1 MNSLYSSQLLS
12 ECLITQNPVSKILDF
27 GQHSY
32 ADTFIAENQLHLSE
46 PVFPLQLFL
55 NAESGSIQLG
65 FVSNDDERYNL
76 YEYSYT
82 SSNSKVSRNHWDEFA
97 DFAINKYRSY
107 NFAVE
112 IGSNDGYLI
121 KQFSKNNKKILGV
134 DCSKQMCDLANANDV
149 NSIQRVFGLSVAKE
163 IEEAYG
169 KADIIMANNVF
180 NHSNNPLDFAKAV
193 ARLLSKDGVFIFEVP
208 YWLCMVESNRF
219 VDMVYHEHISYFTV
233 KSCVN
238 LLKAAGLTMIDY
250 QIVDYHGGS
259 LRIEAKLAGSNQNEQ
274 KILEAIEKE
283 TAAGLFDLNFYTK
296 FQKKMEQDRANWL
309 QNFYDLLKNDPGA
322 VVIGVGAA
330 AKANT
335 WLNWHRLDKTLLHCI
350 TDASKSKQGKY
361 TPLSRIPIASDD
373 EFAKH
378 ERPYALIL
386 SWNISTELKQI
397 LLKIN
402 PNIRF
407 ISQ

>member
-55 NAESGSIQLG
+55 NSESGSIQLG

-97 DFAINKYRSY
+97 NFAINKYRNY

-121 KQFSKNNKKILGV
+121 KQFAKNNKKILGV

-238 LLKAAGLTMIDY
+238 LLKAAGLTMVDY

-259 LRIEAKLAGSNQNEQ
+259 LRVEAKLAGNVENEQ

-283 TAAGLFDLNFYTK
+283 TAAGLFDLHFYSK

-309 QNFYDLLKNDPGA
+309 QAFYDLLKNDPGA

-361 TPLSRIPIASDD
+361 TPLSRIPITSDD

>member
-1 MNSLYSSQLLS
+1 MNSLYKSDILDK
-12 ECLITQNPVSKILDF
+12 CLISNNPVFKILDF

-32 ADTFIAENQLHLSE
+32 ADTFISENQLHLSE

-55 NAESGSIQLG
+55 NPESGSIQLG
-65 FVSNDDERYNL
+65 YVSNDEERYNL

-97 DFAINKYRSY
+97 AFAINKYTDY

-121 KQFSKNNKKILGV
+121 KQFAKNNKKILGV
-134 DCSKQMCDLANANDV
+134 DCSKQMCDLANANDAT
-149 NSIQRVFGLSVAKE
+149 SIQRVFSSSVANE
-163 IEEAYG
+163 IEKTCG
-169 KADIIMANNVF
+169 KADIIIANNVF

-193 ARLLSKDGVFIFEVP
+193 AQLLSKDGVFIFEVP
-208 YWLCMVESNRF
+208 YWLNMVESNRF

-238 LLKAAGLTMIDY
+238 LLNAAGLTMVDY

-259 LRIEAKLAGSNQNEQ
+259 LRVEAKLNDDNKNAEKIQN
-274 KILEAIEKE
+274 AIKVE
-283 TAAGLFDLNFYTK
+283 TEVGLFDINFYVS
-296 FQKKMEQDRANWL
+296 FQKKMEIYRSNWL
-309 QNFYDLLKNDPGA
+309 QEFYNILMHDPDA
-322 VVIGVGAA
+322 VIIGVGAA

-335 WLNWHRLDKTLLHCI
+335 WLNWHRLDKTLIHCI

-361 TPLSRIPIASDD
+361 TPLSRIPIMSDD

-378 ERPYALIL
+378 KQPYALIL
-386 SWNISTELKQI
+386 SWNISSELKQI

>member
-55 NAESGSIQLG
+55 NSESGSIQLG

-97 DFAINKYRSY
+97 NFAINKYRNY

-121 KQFSKNNKKILGV
+121 KQFAKNNKKILGV

>member
-1 MNSLYSSQLLS
+1 MNSLYNSNFLS
-12 ECLITQNPVSKILDF
+12 NCLITGNAVQKILDF

-32 ADTFIAENQLHLSE
+32 ADTFISENQLHLSE
-46 PVFPLQLFL
+46 PVFPLQLCL
-55 NAESGSIQLG
+55 NPDSGLIQLG
-65 FVSNDDERYNL
+65 YVSNDEERYNL

-97 DFAINKYRSY
+97 SYATGKYSEY
-107 NFAVE
+107 NFAFE

-121 KQFSKNNKKILGV
+121 KQFAKNGKNILGV
-134 DCSKQMCDLANANDV
+134 DCSKQMCDLANANGV
-149 NSIQRVFGLSVAKE
+149 NSIQRVFGLSVAEE
-163 IEEAYG
+163 IERNYG

-180 NHSNNPLDFAKAV
+180 NHSNNPLEFAKAV
-193 ARLLSKDGVFIFEVP
+193 ARLLSQDGVFIFEVP
-208 YWLCMVESNRF
+208 YWLNMIESNRF

-238 LLKAAGLTMIDY
+238 LLKAAGLTMIDF

-259 LRIEAKLAGSNQNEQ
+259 LRVEAKLSGSQNED
-274 KILEAIEKE
+274 KINQAIEKE
-283 TAAGLFDLNFYTK
+283 TQVGLFDCEFYGR
-296 FQKKMEQDRANWL
+296 FQKKLEHDRAVWL

-335 WLNWHRLDKTLLHCI
+335 WLNWHRMDKTLLHCI

-361 TPLSRIPIASDD
+361 TPLSRIQIRGDD

-386 SWNISTELKQI
+386 SWNISTELRQI

>member
-1 MNSLYSSQLLS
+1 MNSLYKSKFLS
-12 ECLITQNPVSKILDF
+12 DCLITGNPVQKILDF

-46 PVFPLQLFL
+46 PVFPLQLSL
-55 NAESGSIQLG
+55 NPESGLIQLG
-65 FVSNDDERYNL
+65 YMSDDEERYNL

-82 SSNSKVSRNHWDEFA
+82 SSNSKISRKHWDEFA
-97 DFAINKYRSY
+97 AHAISKYGNY
-107 NFAVE
+107 QFAVE

-121 KQFSKNNKKILGV
+121 GQFNKSGKKILGV
-134 DCSKQMCDLANANDV
+134 DCSKQMCDTANANGV
-149 NSIQRVFGLSVAKE
+149 RSIQRVFGVSVANE
-163 IEEAYG
+163 VLNSDG
-169 KADIIMANNVF
+169 KADIIIANNVF

-193 ARLLSKDGVFIFEVP
+193 AALLSDDGVFIFEVP
-208 YWLCMVESNRF
+208 YWLIMIQSNRF

-233 KSCVN
+233 KSCLN
-238 LLKAAGLTMIDY
+238 LLNAAGLQMVDFE
-250 QIVDYHGGS
+250 IVDYHGGS
-259 LRIEAKLAGSNQNEQ
+259 LRVEAKLKSDNQNKE
-274 KILEAIEKE
+274 KILNAIEEE
-283 TAAGLFDLNFYTK
+283 TAAGLYDVEFYNR
-296 FQKKMEQDRANWL
+296 FQKKLELDRANWL
-309 QNFYDLLKNDPGA
+309 KKFYELLENDPGA

-361 TPLSRIPIASDD
+361 TPLSRIPIRGDD
-373 EFAKH
+373 EFSKH

-386 SWNISTELKQI
+386 SWNISDELKQI

>member
-1 MNSLYSSQLLS
+1 MNSLYKSKFLS
-12 ECLITQNPVSKILDF
+12 DCLITGNPVQKILDF

-46 PVFPLQLFL
+46 PVFPLQLSL
-55 NAESGSIQLG
+55 NPESGLIQLG
-65 FVSNDDERYNL
+65 YMSDDEERYNL

-82 SSNSKVSRNHWDEFA
+82 SSNSKISRKHWDEFA
-97 DFAINKYRSY
+97 AHAISKYGNY
-107 NFAVE
+107 QFAVE

-121 KQFSKNNKKILGV
+121 GQFNKSGKKILGV
-134 DCSKQMCDLANANDV
+134 DCSKQMCDTANANGV
-149 NSIQRVFGLSVAKE
+149 RSIQRVFGVSVANE
-163 IEEAYG
+163 VLNSDG
-169 KADIIMANNVF
+169 KADIIIANNVF

-193 ARLLSKDGVFIFEVP
+193 AALLSDDGVFIFEVP
-208 YWLCMVESNRF
+208 YWLIMIQSNRF

-233 KSCVN
+233 KSCLN
-238 LLKAAGLTMIDY
+238 LLNAAGLQMVDFE
-250 QIVDYHGGS
+250 IVDYHGGS
-259 LRIEAKLAGSNQNEQ
+259 LRVEAKLKSDNQNRE
-274 KILEAIEKE
+274 KILNAIEEE
-283 TAAGLFDLNFYTK
+283 TAAGLYDVEFYNR
-296 FQKKMEQDRANWL
+296 FQKKLELDRANWL
-309 QNFYDLLKNDPGA
+309 KKFYELLESDPGA

-361 TPLSRIPIASDD
+361 TPLSRIPIRGDD
-373 EFAKH
+373 EFTKH

-386 SWNISTELKQI
+386 SWNISDELKQI

>member
-1 MNSLYSSQLLS
+1 MNSLYSSNFVTR
-12 ECLITQNPVSKILDF
+12 CLISNESVSKILDF

-32 ADTFIAENQLHLSE
+32 ADTFISENQLHLSE

-55 NAESGSIQLG
+55 NPDSGLIQLG
-65 FVSNDDERYNL
+65 YVSNDEERYNL

-82 SSNSKVSRNHWDEFA
+82 SSNSRVSRNHWDEFA
-97 DFAINKYRSY
+97 SFATNKYKDY
-107 NFAVE
+107 NLAVE

-121 KQFSKNNKKILGV
+121 KQFAGESKKVLGI
-134 DCSKQMCDLANANDV
+134 DCSKQMCDIANASGV
-149 NSIQRVFGLSVAKE
+149 ESLQRVFGLSVA
-163 IEEAYG
+163 EEVVEKYG
-169 KADIIMANNVF
+169 NADVIIANNVF

-193 ARLLSKDGVFIFEVP
+193 AKLLSKNGVFIFEVP
-208 YWLCMVESNRF
+208 YWLNMVESGRF

-233 KSCVN
+233 KSCYN
-238 LLKAAGLTMIDY
+238 LLKAAGLTMVDY
-250 QIVDYHGGS
+250 QVVDYHGGS
-259 LRIEAKLAGSNQNEQ
+259 LRVEAKLTETSVESD
-274 KILEAIEKE
+274 KVKEAIEQE
-283 TAAGLFDLNFYTK
+283 TSAGLFDLDFYK
-296 FQKKMEQDRANWL
+296 RFQAKLELDRANWL
-309 QNFYDLLKNDPGA
+309 NNFYELLRNEPDA

-335 WLNWHRLDKTLLHCI
+335 WLNWHRLDKTLIRCI
-350 TDASKSKQGKY
+350 TDASKNKQGKY
-361 TPLSRIPIASDD
+361 TPLSRIPITSDD

-386 SWNISTELKQI
+386 SWNISSELKNI

>member
-1 MNSLYSSQLLS
+1 MNSLYKSKFLS
-12 ECLITQNPVSKILDF
+12 DCLITGNPVQKILDF

-55 NAESGSIQLG
+55 NPESGLIQLG
-65 FVSNDDERYNL
+65 YMSDDEERYNL

-82 SSNSKVSRNHWDEFA
+82 SSNSKISRKHWDEFA
-97 DFAINKYRSY
+97 AHAISKYGNY
-107 NFAVE
+107 QFAVE

-121 KQFSKNNKKILGV
+121 GQFNKSGRKILGV
-134 DCSKQMCDLANANDV
+134 DCSKQMCDTANANGV
-149 NSIQRVFGLSVAKE
+149 RSIQRVFGVSVANE
-163 IEEAYG
+163 VLNSDG
-169 KADIIMANNVF
+169 KADIIIANNVF

-193 ARLLSKDGVFIFEVP
+193 AALLSDDGVFIFEVP
-208 YWLCMVESNRF
+208 YWLIMIQSNRF

-233 KSCVN
+233 KSCLN
-238 LLKAAGLTMIDY
+238 LLNAAGLEMVDFE
-250 QIVDYHGGS
+250 IVDYHGGS
-259 LRIEAKLAGSNQNEQ
+259 LRVEAKLKSDNQNKE
-274 KILEAIEKE
+274 KILNAIEEE
-283 TAAGLFDLNFYTK
+283 TAAGLYDVEFYNR
-296 FQKKMEQDRANWL
+296 FQKKLELDRANWL
-309 QNFYDLLKNDPGA
+309 KKFYELLENDPGA

-361 TPLSRIPIASDD
+361 TPLSRIPIRGDD
-373 EFAKH
+373 EFTKH

-386 SWNISTELKQI
+386 SWNISDELKQI

>member
-46 PVFPLQLFL
+46 PAFPLQLFL

-112 IGSNDGYLI
+112 VGSNDGYLI
-121 KQFSKNNKKILGV
+121 KQFAKNNKKILGV

-238 LLKAAGLTMIDY
+238 LLKAAGLVMVDY

-259 LRIEAKLAGSNQNEQ
+259 LRVEAKLAGNVENEQ

-283 TAAGLFDLNFYTK
+283 TAAGLFDLHFYAK
-296 FQKKMEQDRANWL
+296 FQKKLELDRANWL

>member
-55 NAESGSIQLG
+55 NSESGSIQLG

-97 DFAINKYRSY
+97 NFAINKYTDY

-121 KQFSKNNKKILGV
+121 KQFAKNNKKILGV
-134 DCSKQMCDLANANDV
+134 DCSKQMCDLANANDA

-193 ARLLSKDGVFIFEVP
+193 AHLLSKDGVFIFEVP

>member
-1 MNSLYSSQLLS
+1 MNSLYKSKFLS
-12 ECLITQNPVSKILDF
+12 DCLITGNPVQKILDF

-46 PVFPLQLFL
+46 PVFPLQLSL
-55 NAESGSIQLG
+55 NPESGLIQLG
-65 FVSNDDERYNL
+65 YMSDDEERYNL

-82 SSNSKVSRNHWDEFA
+82 SSNSKISRKHWDEFA
-97 DFAINKYRSY
+97 AHAISKYGNY
-107 NFAVE
+107 QFAVE

-121 KQFSKNNKKILGV
+121 GQFNKSGKKILGV
-134 DCSKQMCDLANANDV
+134 DCSKQMCDTANANGV
-149 NSIQRVFGLSVAKE
+149 RSIQRVFGVSVANE
-163 IEEAYG
+163 VLNSDG
-169 KADIIMANNVF
+169 KADIIIANNVF

-193 ARLLSKDGVFIFEVP
+193 AALLSDDGVFIFEVP
-208 YWLCMVESNRF
+208 YWLIMIQSNRF

-233 KSCVN
+233 KSCLN
-238 LLKAAGLTMIDY
+238 LLNAAGLQMVDFE
-250 QIVDYHGGS
+250 IVDYHGGS
-259 LRIEAKLAGSNQNEQ
+259 LRVEAKLKSDNQNNE
-274 KILEAIEKE
+274 KILNAIEEE
-283 TAAGLFDLNFYTK
+283 TAAGLYDVEFYNR
-296 FQKKMEQDRANWL
+296 FQKKLELDRANWL
-309 QNFYDLLKNDPGA
+309 KKFYELLESDPGA

-361 TPLSRIPIASDD
+361 TPLSRIPIRGDD
-373 EFAKH
+373 EFSKH

-386 SWNISTELKQI
+386 SWNISDELKQI

>member
-55 NAESGSIQLG
+55 NSESGSIQLG

-97 DFAINKYRSY
+97 NFAINKYTDY

-121 KQFSKNNKKILGV
+121 KQFAKNNKKILGV

>member
-55 NAESGSIQLG
+55 NSESGSIQLG

-97 DFAINKYRSY
+97 NFAINKYTDY

-121 KQFSKNNKKILGV
+121 KQFAKNNKKILGV

-259 LRIEAKLAGSNQNEQ
+259 LRIEAKLSGSNQNEQ

>member
-55 NAESGSIQLG
+55 NSESGSIQLG

-97 DFAINKYRSY
+97 NFAINKYTDY

-121 KQFSKNNKKILGV
+121 KQFAKNNKKILGV

-309 QNFYDLLKNDPGA
+309 QNFYDLLKNDPNA

-361 TPLSRIPIASDD
+361 TPLSRIPITSDD

-378 ERPYALIL
+378 ESPYALIL

>member
-1 MNSLYSSQLLS
+1 MNSLYKSKFLS
-12 ECLITQNPVSKILDF
+12 DCLITGNPVQKILDF

-46 PVFPLQLFL
+46 PVFPLQLSL
-55 NAESGSIQLG
+55 NPESGLIQLG
-65 FVSNDDERYNL
+65 YMSDDEERYNL

-82 SSNSKVSRNHWDEFA
+82 SSNSKISRKHWDEFA
-97 DFAINKYRSY
+97 AHAISKYGNY
-107 NFAVE
+107 QFAVE

-121 KQFSKNNKKILGV
+121 GQFNKSGKKILGV
-134 DCSKQMCDLANANDV
+134 DCSKQMCDTANANGV
-149 NSIQRVFGLSVAKE
+149 RSIQRVFGVSVANE
-163 IEEAYG
+163 VLNSDG
-169 KADIIMANNVF
+169 KADIIIANNVF

-193 ARLLSKDGVFIFEVP
+193 AALLSDDGVFIFEVP
-208 YWLCMVESNRF
+208 YWLIMIQSNRF

-233 KSCVN
+233 KSCLN
-238 LLKAAGLTMIDY
+238 LLNAAGLQMVDFE
-250 QIVDYHGGS
+250 IVDYHGGS
-259 LRIEAKLAGSNQNEQ
+259 LRVEAKLKSDNQNKE
-274 KILEAIEKE
+274 KILNAIEEE
-283 TAAGLFDLNFYTK
+283 TAAGLYDIEFYNR
-296 FQKKMEQDRANWL
+296 FQKKLELDRANWL
-309 QNFYDLLKNDPGA
+309 KKFYELLENDPGA

-361 TPLSRIPIASDD
+361 TPLSRIPIRGDD
-373 EFAKH
+373 EFTKH

-386 SWNISTELKQI
+386 SWNISDELKQI

>member
-1 MNSLYSSQLLS
+1 MNSLYKSKFLS
-12 ECLITQNPVSKILDF
+12 DCLITGNPVQKILDF

-46 PVFPLQLFL
+46 PVFPLQLSL
-55 NAESGSIQLG
+55 NPESGLIQLG
-65 FVSNDDERYNL
+65 YMSDDEERYNL

-82 SSNSKVSRNHWDEFA
+82 SSNSKISRKHWDEFA
-97 DFAINKYRSY
+97 AHAISKYGNY
-107 NFAVE
+107 QFAVE

-121 KQFSKNNKKILGV
+121 GQFNKSGKKILGV
-134 DCSKQMCDLANANDV
+134 DCSKQMCDTANANGV
-149 NSIQRVFGLSVAKE
+149 RSIQRVFGVSVANE
-163 IEEAYG
+163 VLNSDG
-169 KADIIMANNVF
+169 KADIIIANNVF

-193 ARLLSKDGVFIFEVP
+193 AALLSDDGVFIFEVP
-208 YWLCMVESNRF
+208 YWLIMIQSNRF

-233 KSCVN
+233 KSCLN
-238 LLKAAGLTMIDY
+238 LLNAAGLQMVDFE
-250 QIVDYHGGS
+250 IVDYHGGS
-259 LRIEAKLAGSNQNEQ
+259 LRVEAKLKSDNQNKE
-274 KILEAIEKE
+274 KILNAIEEE
-283 TAAGLFDLNFYTK
+283 TAAGLYDIEFYNR
-296 FQKKMEQDRANWL
+296 FQKKLELDRANWL
-309 QNFYDLLKNDPGA
+309 KKFYELLESDPGA

-361 TPLSRIPIASDD
+361 TPLSRIPIRGDD
-373 EFAKH
+373 EFSKH

-386 SWNISTELKQI
+386 SWNISDELKQI

>member
-1 MNSLYSSQLLS
+1 MNSLYKSKFLS
-12 ECLITQNPVSKILDF
+12 DCLITGNPVQKILDF

-55 NAESGSIQLG
+55 NPESGLIQLG
-65 FVSNDDERYNL
+65 YMSDDEERYNL

-82 SSNSKVSRNHWDEFA
+82 SSNSKISRKHWDEFA
-97 DFAINKYRSY
+97 AHAISKYGNY
-107 NFAVE
+107 QFAVE

-121 KQFSKNNKKILGV
+121 GQFNKSGKKILGV
-134 DCSKQMCDLANANDV
+134 DCSKQMCDTANANGV
-149 NSIQRVFGLSVAKE
+149 RSIQRVFGVSVANE
-163 IEEAYG
+163 VLNSDG
-169 KADIIMANNVF
+169 KADIIIANNVF

-193 ARLLSKDGVFIFEVP
+193 AALLSDDGVFIFEVP
-208 YWLCMVESNRF
+208 YWLIMIQSNRF

-233 KSCVN
+233 KSCLN
-238 LLKAAGLTMIDY
+238 LLNAAGLEMVDFE
-250 QIVDYHGGS
+250 IVDYHGGS
-259 LRIEAKLAGSNQNEQ
+259 LRVEAKLKSDNQNKE
-274 KILEAIEKE
+274 KILNAIEEE
-283 TAAGLFDLNFYTK
+283 TAAGLYDVEFYNR
-296 FQKKMEQDRANWL
+296 FQKKLELDRANWL
-309 QNFYDLLKNDPGA
+309 KKFYELLENDPGA

-361 TPLSRIPIASDD
+361 TPLSRIPIRGDD
-373 EFAKH
+373 EFTKH

-386 SWNISTELKQI
+386 SWNISDELKQI

>member
-1 MNSLYSSQLLS
+1 MNSLYKSKFLS
-12 ECLITQNPVSKILDF
+12 DCLITGNPVQKILDF

-46 PVFPLQLFL
+46 PVFPLQLSL
-55 NAESGSIQLG
+55 NPESGLIQLG
-65 FVSNDDERYNL
+65 YMSDDEERYNL

-82 SSNSKVSRNHWDEFA
+82 SSNSKISRKHWDEFA
-97 DFAINKYRSY
+97 AHAISKYGNY
-107 NFAVE
+107 QFAVE

-121 KQFSKNNKKILGV
+121 GQFNKSGKKILGV
-134 DCSKQMCDLANANDV
+134 DCSKQMCDTANANGV
-149 NSIQRVFGLSVAKE
+149 RSIQRVFGVSVANE
-163 IEEAYG
+163 VLNSDG
-169 KADIIMANNVF
+169 KADIIIANNVF

-193 ARLLSKDGVFIFEVP
+193 AALLSDDGVFIFEVP
-208 YWLCMVESNRF
+208 YWLIMIQSNRF

-233 KSCVN
+233 KSCLN
-238 LLKAAGLTMIDY
+238 LLNAAGLQMVDFE
-250 QIVDYHGGS
+250 IVDYHGGS
-259 LRIEAKLAGSNQNEQ
+259 LRVEAKLKSDNQNKE
-274 KILEAIEKE
+274 KILNAIEEE
-283 TAAGLFDLNFYTK
+283 TAAGLYDVEFYNR
-296 FQKKMEQDRANWL
+296 FQKKLELDRANWL
-309 QNFYDLLKNDPGA
+309 KKFYELLENDPGA

-361 TPLSRIPIASDD
+361 TPLSRIPIRGDD
-373 EFAKH
+373 EFTKH

-386 SWNISTELKQI
+386 SWNISDELKQI

>member
-1 MNSLYSSQLLS
+1 MNSLYKSKFLS
-12 ECLITQNPVSKILDF
+12 DCLITGNPVQKILDF

-55 NAESGSIQLG
+55 NPESGLIQLG
-65 FVSNDDERYNL
+65 YMSDDEERYNL

-82 SSNSKVSRNHWDEFA
+82 SSNSKISRKHWDEFA
-97 DFAINKYRSY
+97 AHAISKYGNY
-107 NFAVE
+107 QFAVE

-121 KQFSKNNKKILGV
+121 GQFNKSGKKILGV
-134 DCSKQMCDLANANDV
+134 DCSKQMCDTANANGV
-149 NSIQRVFGLSVAKE
+149 RSIQRVFGVSVANE
-163 IEEAYG
+163 VLNSDG
-169 KADIIMANNVF
+169 KADIIIANNVF

-193 ARLLSKDGVFIFEVP
+193 AALLSDDGVFIFEVP
-208 YWLCMVESNRF
+208 YWLIMIQSNRF

-233 KSCVN
+233 KSCLN
-238 LLKAAGLTMIDY
+238 LLNAAGLQMVDFE
-250 QIVDYHGGS
+250 IVDYHGGS
-259 LRIEAKLAGSNQNEQ
+259 LRVEAKLKSDNQNKE
-274 KILEAIEKE
+274 KILNAIEEE
-283 TAAGLFDLNFYTK
+283 TAAGLYDIEFYNR
-296 FQKKMEQDRANWL
+296 FQKKLELDRANWL
-309 QNFYDLLKNDPGA
+309 KKFYELLESDPGA

-361 TPLSRIPIASDD
+361 TPLSRIPIRGDD
-373 EFAKH
+373 EFTKH

-386 SWNISTELKQI
+386 SWNISDELKQI

>member
-1 MNSLYSSQLLS
+1 MNSLYKSKFLS
-12 ECLITQNPVSKILDF
+12 NCLITGNPVQKILDF

-55 NAESGSIQLG
+55 NPESGLIQLG
-65 FVSNDDERYNL
+65 YMSDDEERYNL

-82 SSNSKVSRNHWDEFA
+82 SSNSKISRKHWDEFA
-97 DFAINKYRSY
+97 AHAISKYGNY
-107 NFAVE
+107 QFAVE

-121 KQFSKNNKKILGV
+121 GQFNKSDKKILGV
-134 DCSKQMCDLANANDV
+134 DCSKQMCDTANANGV
-149 NSIQRVFGLSVAKE
+149 RSIQRVFGVSVANE
-163 IEEAYG
+163 VLNSDG
-169 KADIIMANNVF
+169 KADIIIANNVF

-193 ARLLSKDGVFIFEVP
+193 AALLSDDGVFIFEVP
-208 YWLCMVESNRF
+208 YWLIMIQSNRF

-233 KSCVN
+233 KSCLN
-238 LLKAAGLTMIDY
+238 LLNAAGLEMVDFE
-250 QIVDYHGGS
+250 IVDYHGGS
-259 LRIEAKLAGSNQNEQ
+259 LRVEAKLKSDNQNKE
-274 KILEAIEKE
+274 KIQNAIEEE
-283 TAAGLFDLNFYTK
+283 TVAGLYDVEFYNR
-296 FQKKMEQDRANWL
+296 FQKKLELDRANWL
-309 QNFYDLLKNDPGA
+309 KKFYELLENDPGA

-361 TPLSRIPIASDD
+361 TPLSRIPIRGDD
-373 EFAKH
+373 EFTKH

-386 SWNISTELKQI
+386 SWNISDELKQI

>member
-1 MNSLYSSQLLS
+1 MNSLYASNFLS
-12 ECLITQNPVSKILDF
+12 HCLITGNPVQKILDF

-32 ADTFIAENQLHLSE
+32 ADTFIAEHQLHLSE

-55 NAESGSIQLG
+55 NSESGLIQLG
-65 FVSNDDERYNL
+65 FVSNDEERYNL

-82 SSNSKVSRNHWDEFA
+82 SSNSRVSRNHWDEFA
-97 DFAINKYRSY
+97 SHVKQKHKNY

-121 KQFSKNNKKILGV
+121 KQFGENILGI
-134 DCSKQMCDLANANDV
+134 DCSKQMCDVANSNGI
-149 NSIQRVFGLSVAKE
+149 NSLQRVFGLSVSEE
-163 IEEAYG
+163 IVNNYG
-169 KADIIMANNVF
+169 KADLIIANNVF
-180 NHSNNPLDFAKAV
+180 NHSNNPLEFAKAI
-193 ARLLSKDGVFIFEVP
+193 ANLLSDDGVFIFEVP
-208 YWLCMVESNRF
+208 YWLEMVKSNRF

-233 KSCVN
+233 KSCLN
-238 LLKAAGLTMIDY
+238 LLKTAGLTMVDY

-259 LRIEAKLAGSNQNEQ
+259 LRVEAKLNGNNENEQ
-274 KILEAIEKE
+274 KILNAIQEE
-283 TAAGLFDLNFYTK
+283 TNTGLFDVNFYSQ
-296 FQKKMEQDRANWL
+296 FQKKMELDRANWL
-309 QNFYDLLKNDPGA
+309 HAFYELLKNDPDA

-335 WLNWHRLDKTLLHCI
+335 WLNWHRLDKTLIHCI

-361 TPLSRIPIASDD
+361 TPLSRIPIKGDD
-373 EFAKH
+373 EFTKH
-378 ERPYALIL
+378 HRPYALIL
-386 SWNISTELKQI
+386 SWNISDELKQI

>member
-97 DFAINKYRSY
+97 NFAINKYRSY

-112 IGSNDGYLI
+112 VGSNDGYLI
-121 KQFSKNNKKILGV
+121 KQFAKNNKKILGV

-149 NSIQRVFGLSVAKE
+149 NSIQRVFSLSVAKE

-238 LLKAAGLTMIDY
+238 LLKAAGLVMVDY

-259 LRIEAKLAGSNQNEQ
+259 LRVEAKLAGNVENEQ

-283 TAAGLFDLNFYTK
+283 TAAGLFDLHFYSK
-296 FQKKMEQDRANWL
+296 FQKKLELDRANWL
-309 QNFYDLLKNDPGA
+309 QAFYDLLKNDPGA

>member
-1 MNSLYSSQLLS
+1 MNSLYKSKFLS
-12 ECLITQNPVSKILDF
+12 DCLITGNPVQKILDF

-55 NAESGSIQLG
+55 NPESGLIQLG
-65 FVSNDDERYNL
+65 YMSDDEERYNL

-82 SSNSKVSRNHWDEFA
+82 SSNSKISRKHWDEFA
-97 DFAINKYRSY
+97 AHAISKYGNY
-107 NFAVE
+107 QFAVE

-121 KQFSKNNKKILGV
+121 GQFNKSGKKILGV
-134 DCSKQMCDLANANDV
+134 DCSKQMCDTANANGV
-149 NSIQRVFGLSVAKE
+149 RSIQRVFGVSVANE
-163 IEEAYG
+163 VLNSDG
-169 KADIIMANNVF
+169 KADIIIANNVF

-193 ARLLSKDGVFIFEVP
+193 AALLSDDGVFIFEVP
-208 YWLCMVESNRF
+208 YWLIMIQSNRF

-233 KSCVN
+233 KSCLN
-238 LLKAAGLTMIDY
+238 LLNAAGLEMVDFE
-250 QIVDYHGGS
+250 IVDYHGGS
-259 LRIEAKLAGSNQNEQ
+259 LRVEAKLKSDNQNKE
-274 KILEAIEKE
+274 KILNAIEEE
-283 TAAGLFDLNFYTK
+283 TAAGLYDIEFYNR
-296 FQKKMEQDRANWL
+296 FQKKLELDRANWL
-309 QNFYDLLKNDPGA
+309 KKFYELLENDPGA

-361 TPLSRIPIASDD
+361 TPLSRIPIRGDD
-373 EFAKH
+373 EFTKH

-386 SWNISTELKQI
+386 SWNISDELKQI

>member
-1 MNSLYSSQLLS
+1 MNSLYKSKFLS
-12 ECLITQNPVSKILDF
+12 DCLITGNPVQKILDF

-46 PVFPLQLFL
+46 PVFPLQLSL
-55 NAESGSIQLG
+55 NPESGLIQLG
-65 FVSNDDERYNL
+65 YMSDDEERYNL

-82 SSNSKVSRNHWDEFA
+82 SSNSKISRKHWDEFA
-97 DFAINKYRSY
+97 AHAISKYGNY
-107 NFAVE
+107 QFAVE

-121 KQFSKNNKKILGV
+121 GQFNKSGKKILGV
-134 DCSKQMCDLANANDV
+134 DCSKQMCDTANANGV
-149 NSIQRVFGLSVAKE
+149 RSIQRVFGVSVANE
-163 IEEAYG
+163 VLNSDG
-169 KADIIMANNVF
+169 KADIIIANNVF

-193 ARLLSKDGVFIFEVP
+193 AALLSDDGVFIFEVP
-208 YWLCMVESNRF
+208 YWLIMIQSNRF

-233 KSCVN
+233 KSCLN
-238 LLKAAGLTMIDY
+238 LLNAAGLEMVDFE
-250 QIVDYHGGS
+250 IVDYHGGS
-259 LRIEAKLAGSNQNEQ
+259 LRVEAKLKSDNQNKE
-274 KILEAIEKE
+274 KILNAIEEE
-283 TAAGLFDLNFYTK
+283 TAAGLYDIEFYNR
-296 FQKKMEQDRANWL
+296 FQKKLELDRANWL
-309 QNFYDLLKNDPGA
+309 KKFYELLENDPGA

-350 TDASKSKQGKY
+350 TDASKSKQGKC
-361 TPLSRIPIASDD
+361 TPLSRIPIRGDD
-373 EFAKH
+373 EFTKH

-386 SWNISTELKQI
+386 SWNISDELKQI

>member
-1 MNSLYSSQLLS
+1 MNSLYKSKFLS
-12 ECLITQNPVSKILDF
+12 DCLITGNPVQKILDF

-55 NAESGSIQLG
+55 NPESGLIQLG
-65 FVSNDDERYNL
+65 YMSDDEERYNL

-82 SSNSKVSRNHWDEFA
+82 SSNSKISRKHWDEFA
-97 DFAINKYRSY
+97 AHAISKYGNY
-107 NFAVE
+107 QFAVE

-121 KQFSKNNKKILGV
+121 GQFNKSGKKILGV
-134 DCSKQMCDLANANDV
+134 DCSKQMCDTANANGV
-149 NSIQRVFGLSVAKE
+149 RSIQRVFGVSVADE
-163 IEEAYG
+163 VLNSDG
-169 KADIIMANNVF
+169 KADIIIANNVF

-193 ARLLSKDGVFIFEVP
+193 AALLSDDGVFIFEVP
-208 YWLCMVESNRF
+208 YWLIMIQSNRF

-233 KSCVN
+233 KSCLN
-238 LLKAAGLTMIDY
+238 LLNAAGLEMVDFE
-250 QIVDYHGGS
+250 IVDYHGGS
-259 LRIEAKLAGSNQNEQ
+259 LRVEAKLKSDNQNKE
-274 KILEAIEKE
+274 KILNAIEEE
-283 TAAGLFDLNFYTK
+283 TAAGLYDVEFYNR
-296 FQKKMEQDRANWL
+296 FQKKLELDRANWL
-309 QNFYDLLKNDPGA
+309 KKFYELLENDPGA

-361 TPLSRIPIASDD
+361 TPLSRIPIRGDD
-373 EFAKH
+373 EFTKH

-386 SWNISTELKQI
+386 SWNISDELKQI

>member
-1 MNSLYSSQLLS
+1 MNSLYKSKFLS
-12 ECLITQNPVSKILDF
+12 DCLITGNPVQKILDF

-46 PVFPLQLFL
+46 PVFPLQLSL
-55 NAESGSIQLG
+55 NPESGLIHLG
-65 FVSNDDERYNL
+65 YMSDDEERYNL

-82 SSNSKVSRNHWDEFA
+82 SSNSKISRKHWDEFA
-97 DFAINKYRSY
+97 AHAISKYGNY
-107 NFAVE
+107 QFAVE

-121 KQFSKNNKKILGV
+121 GQFNKSGKKILGV
-134 DCSKQMCDLANANDV
+134 DCSKQMCDTANANGV
-149 NSIQRVFGLSVAKE
+149 RSIQRVFGVSVANE
-163 IEEAYG
+163 VLNSDG
-169 KADIIMANNVF
+169 KADIIIANNVF

-193 ARLLSKDGVFIFEVP
+193 AALLSDDGVFIFEVP
-208 YWLCMVESNRF
+208 YWLIMIQSNRF

-233 KSCVN
+233 KSCLN
-238 LLKAAGLTMIDY
+238 LLNAAGLQMVDFE
-250 QIVDYHGGS
+250 IVDYHGGS
-259 LRIEAKLAGSNQNEQ
+259 LRVEAKLKSDNQNKE
-274 KILEAIEKE
+274 KILNAIEEE
-283 TAAGLFDLNFYTK
+283 TAAGLYDIEFYNR
-296 FQKKMEQDRANWL
+296 FQKKLELDRANWL
-309 QNFYDLLKNDPGA
+309 KKFYELLENDPGA

-361 TPLSRIPIASDD
+361 TPLSRIPIRGDD
-373 EFAKH
+373 EFTKH

-386 SWNISTELKQI
+386 SWNISDELKQI

>member
-1 MNSLYSSQLLS
+1 MNSLYNS
-12 ECLITQNPVSKILDF
+12 EFLHNCLITGEPVFKILDL

-32 ADTFIAENQLHLSE
+32 ADTFISENQLHLSE
-46 PVFPLQLFL
+46 PVFPLQLSL
-55 NAESGSIQLG
+55 NPNSGLIQLG
-65 FVSNDDERYNL
+65 YVSNDEERYNL

-82 SSNSKVSRNHWDEFA
+82 SSNSRVSRNHWDEFA
-97 DFAINKYRSY
+97 SYATQKYSEY

-121 KQFSKNNKKILGV
+121 KQFAKNNKKILGV

-238 LLKAAGLTMIDY
+238 LLKAAGLTMVDY

-259 LRIEAKLAGSNQNEQ
+259 LRVEAKLAGSNQNEQ

-283 TAAGLFDLNFYTK
+283 TAAGLFDLNFYAK

-309 QNFYDLLKNDPGA
+309 QNFYDLLKNDPNA

-361 TPLSRIPIASDD
+361 TPLSRIPITSDD

-378 ERPYALIL
+378 ESPYALIL

>member
-1 MNSLYSSQLLS
+1 MNSLYKSKFLS
-12 ECLITQNPVSKILDF
+12 DCLITGNPVQKILDF

-46 PVFPLQLFL
+46 PVFPLQLSL
-55 NAESGSIQLG
+55 NPESGLIQLG
-65 FVSNDDERYNL
+65 YMSDDEERYNL

-82 SSNSKVSRNHWDEFA
+82 SSNSKISRKHWDEFA
-97 DFAINKYRSY
+97 AHAISKYGNY
-107 NFAVE
+107 QFAVE

-121 KQFSKNNKKILGV
+121 GQFNKSGKKILGV
-134 DCSKQMCDLANANDV
+134 DCSKQMCDTANANGV
-149 NSIQRVFGLSVAKE
+149 RSIQRVFGVSVANE
-163 IEEAYG
+163 VLNSDG
-169 KADIIMANNVF
+169 KADIIIANNVF

-193 ARLLSKDGVFIFEVP
+193 AALLSDDGVFIFEVP
-208 YWLCMVESNRF
+208 YWLIMIQSNRF

-233 KSCVN
+233 KSCLN
-238 LLKAAGLTMIDY
+238 LLNAAGLQMVDFE
-250 QIVDYHGGS
+250 IVDYHGGS
-259 LRIEAKLAGSNQNEQ
+259 LRVEAKLKSDNQNKE
-274 KILEAIEKE
+274 KILNAIEEE
-283 TAAGLFDLNFYTK
+283 TAAGLYDVEFYNR
-296 FQKKMEQDRANWL
+296 FQKKLELDRANWL
-309 QNFYDLLKNDPGA
+309 KKFYELLESDPGA

-361 TPLSRIPIASDD
+361 TPLSRIPIRGDD
-373 EFAKH
+373 EFSKH

-386 SWNISTELKQI
+386 SWNISDELKQI

>member
-1 MNSLYSSQLLS
+1 MS
-12 ECLITQNPVSKILDF
+12 
-27 GQHSY
+27 
-32 ADTFIAENQLHLSE
+32 
-46 PVFPLQLFL
+46 
-55 NAESGSIQLG
+55 
-65 FVSNDDERYNL
+65 DDEERYNL

-82 SSNSKVSRNHWDEFA
+82 SSNSKISRKHWDEFA
-97 DFAINKYRSY
+97 AHAISKYGNY
-107 NFAVE
+107 QFAVE

-121 KQFSKNNKKILGV
+121 GQFNKSGKKILGV
-134 DCSKQMCDLANANDV
+134 DCSKQMCDTANANGV
-149 NSIQRVFGLSVAKE
+149 RSIQRVFGVSVANE
-163 IEEAYG
+163 VLNSDG
-169 KADIIMANNVF
+169 KADIIIANNVF

-193 ARLLSKDGVFIFEVP
+193 AALLSDDGVFIFEVP
-208 YWLCMVESNRF
+208 YWLIMIQSNRF

-233 KSCVN
+233 KSCLN
-238 LLKAAGLTMIDY
+238 LLNAAGLEMVDFE
-250 QIVDYHGGS
+250 IVDYHGGS
-259 LRIEAKLAGSNQNEQ
+259 LRVEAKLKSDNQNKE
-274 KILEAIEKE
+274 KILNAIEEE
-283 TAAGLFDLNFYTK
+283 TAAGLYDIEFYNR
-296 FQKKMEQDRANWL
+296 FQKKLELDRANWL
-309 QNFYDLLKNDPGA
+309 KKFYELLENDPGA

-361 TPLSRIPIASDD
+361 TPLSRIPIRGDD
-373 EFAKH
+373 EFTKH

-386 SWNISTELKQI
+386 SWNISDELKQI